1 MLKVENLYVNYG
13 GIPALH
19 GVSLS
24 VQPDEIVAL
33 IGPNGAGKTTTL
45 KTIAGLL
52 RPEEG
57 TITYGSKLLSGM
69 GAAEI
74 VAEGIIL
81 IPEGRMIFGSLTVR
95 ENLHVGAYLLK
106 DRKQIQEREEFVLDM
121 FPALANR
128 LNQMGETLSG
138 GEQQMLAIGRGL
150 MASPAMLLLDE
161 PSMGLAPSLVE
172 SIFQTLVKLHQ
183 EGTMVLLVEQNAKLA
198 LNVASRA
205 YVMEVGEIIADGMS
219 SELSRDSRVV
229 EAYLG

>member
-1 MLKVENLYVNYG
+1 M
-13 GIPALH
+13 H

-205 YVMEVGEIIADGMS
+205 YVMEVGEIVADGMS

>member
-1 MLKVENLYVNYG
+1 M
-13 GIPALH
+13 H

-24 VQPDEIVAL
+24 VQPNEIVAL

-52 RPEEG
+52 RPEGG

-205 YVMEVGEIIADGMS
+205 YVMEVGEIVADGMS

>member
-1 MLKVENLYVNYG
+1 M
-13 GIPALH
+13 H

-138 GEQQMLAIGRGL
+138 GEQQMLADWPRPYGEPRDAPFGRAVNGL
-150 MASPAMLLLDE
+150 GPFACGVHFSNACETSP
-161 PSMGLAPSLVE
+161 GR
-172 SIFQTLVKLHQ
+172 H
-183 EGTMVLLVEQNAKLA
+183 
-198 LNVASRA
+198 
-205 YVMEVGEIIADGMS
+205 DGS
-219 SELSRDSRVV
+219 SCRTKCKACTECGFACLRDGGR
-229 EAYLG
+229 

>member
-13 GIPALH
+13 AIPALH

-24 VQPDEIVAL
+24 VQPNEIVAL

-45 KTIAGLL
+45 KTITGLL
-52 RPEEG
+52 RPEGG

-138 GEQQMLAIGRGL
+138 GEQQMLADWPRAL
-150 MASPAMLLLDE
+150 WRAPRCSYWTSRQWAWPLRLWSPFFKRL
-161 PSMGLAPSLVE
+161 
-172 SIFQTLVKLHQ
+172 
-183 EGTMVLLVEQNAKLA
+183 
-198 LNVASRA
+198 
-205 YVMEVGEIIADGMS
+205 
-219 SELSRDSRVV
+219 
-229 EAYLG
+229 

>member
-205 YVMEVGEIIADGMS
+205 YVMEVGEIVADGMS